1 MGITIT
7 GTGSYIPK
15 EITSNKDFENH
26 DFYNEDGSSFATK
39 TTSLLR
45 NLKP

>member
-26 DFYNEDGSSFATK
+26 DFYNEDGTSF
-39 TTSLLR
+39 SLQ
-45 NLKP
+45 NDVIIEKI